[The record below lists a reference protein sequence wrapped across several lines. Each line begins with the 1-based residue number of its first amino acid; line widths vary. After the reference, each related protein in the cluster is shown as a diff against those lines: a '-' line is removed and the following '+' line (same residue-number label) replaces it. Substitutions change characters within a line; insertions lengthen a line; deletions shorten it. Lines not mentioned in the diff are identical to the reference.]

1 MSIITRISQ
10 NCQFP
15 ESRIQVSIKKYSVGR
30 LLARCGAVKE
40 KGVFVIA
47 IFQYLLCLMFSDSSM
62 YMQMRTNRF
71 HGFKVISMR
80 IYVGSMSYY
89 LKCFCET
96 LSLFIAR
103 LRAA

>member
-15 ESRIQVSIKKYSVGR
+15 ESRIQVYIKKYSVER

-40 KGVFVIA
+40 KGVSVIA

-62 YMQMRTNRF
+62 Y
-71 HGFKVISMR
+71 I
-80 IYVGSMSYY
+80 MSYY